1 MNERQRIEGLL
12 NSGLLDSE
20 GCIMPT
26 AQNLEEVERTHPHE
40 SEAEKFRRMQA
51 HALVI
56 AATHFY
62 GHDPSLEER
71 EVFAGLLN
79 KYRNRTG
86 NG

>member
-1 MNERQRIEGLL
+1 MNERQKIEALL

-20 GCIMPT
+20 GCIRPT

-40 SEAEKFRRMQA
+40 SEAEKFRRTQA

-62 GHDPSLEER
+62 GHDPSLEE
-71 EVFAGLLN
+71 VDAFAGLLN
-79 KYRNRTG
+79 KHRNCAGTG
-86 NG
+86 